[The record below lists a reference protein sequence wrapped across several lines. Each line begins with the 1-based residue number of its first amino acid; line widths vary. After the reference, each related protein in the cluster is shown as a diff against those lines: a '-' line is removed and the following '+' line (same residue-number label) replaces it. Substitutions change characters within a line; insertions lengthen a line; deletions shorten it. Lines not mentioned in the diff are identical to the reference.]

1 MDRTRYLL
9 DRLTAWSPVLLL
21 GGLAALTYWL
31 DAQIRSPTGNRGG
44 RRATSRTCT
53 SRTSAR

>member
-1 MDRTRYLL
+1 MDRTKLLL

-31 DAQIRSPTGNRGG
+31 DAQVQAPTNAGAHSRSSP
-44 RRATSRTCT
+44 AASV
-53 SRTSAR
+53 